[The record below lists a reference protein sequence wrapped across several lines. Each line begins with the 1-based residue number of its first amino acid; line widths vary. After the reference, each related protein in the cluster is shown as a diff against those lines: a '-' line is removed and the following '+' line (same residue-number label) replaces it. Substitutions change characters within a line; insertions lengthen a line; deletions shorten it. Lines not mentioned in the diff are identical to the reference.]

1 MLYIIL
7 TKPIIYKR
15 SFIMSIIE
23 LNAVTKVIRKQTVL
37 EDINLSLAKGKIIG
51 FVGHNGSG
59 KTMLFRV
66 IAGLV
71 KPSAGEVI
79 VSDQILHKQISFPKS
94 ISVLLEKPAFLEQY
108 SGFDNLKFLADIQ
121 KRIDDQ
127 QIRQVIDSVG
137 LNPDDKRSVKTY
149 SLGMKQKLAIAQAI
163 MEKPD
168 IILLDEPMN
177 GLDEDAVE
185 NVYHL
190 IRAENERGAT
200 VLLTSHHKQDIEKL
214 CDVVYKMNSGKI
226 ETTD

>member
-1 MLYIIL
+1 
-7 TKPIIYKR
+7 
-15 SFIMSIIE
+15 MSIIE
-23 LNAVTKVIRKQTVL
+23 LNEVSKVIKKQTVL
-37 EDINLSLAKGKIIG
+37 ENINLSLEKGKVIG

-71 KPSAGEVI
+71 KPTAGKVI

-94 ISVLLEKPAFLEQY
+94 ISVLLEKPGFLEQY

-127 QIRQVIDSVG
+127 QIRQVIESVG

-177 GLDEDAVE
+177 GLDEDAVK

-200 VLLTSHHKQDIEKL
+200 VLLTSHHKKDIEEL
-214 CDVVYKMNSGKI
+214 CHIVYKMNAGKI
-226 ETTD
+226 QTVE

>member
-1 MLYIIL
+1 
-7 TKPIIYKR
+7 
-15 SFIMSIIE
+15 MSIIE
-23 LNAVTKVIRKQTVL
+23 LNAVTKLIRKQTVL

-177 GLDEDAVE
+177 GLDEDSVK
-185 NVYHL
+185 NVYQL
-190 IRAENERGAT
+190 IKAENERGAT
-200 VLLTSHHKQDIEKL
+200 VLLTSHHKKDIEEL
-214 CDVVYKMNSGKI
+214 CHVVYKMNSGKI
-226 ETTD
+226 QTTD

>member
-1 MLYIIL
+1 
-7 TKPIIYKR
+7 
-15 SFIMSIIE
+15 MSIIE

-127 QIRQVIDSVG
+127 QIRQVIESVG

-177 GLDEDAVE
+177 GLDEDSVK

-190 IRAENERGAT
+190 IKAENERGAT
-200 VLLTSHHKQDIEKL
+200 VLLTSHHKKDIEEL
-214 CDVVYKMNSGKI
+214 CHIVYKMNSGKI
-226 ETTD
+226 QTTD

>member
-1 MLYIIL
+1 
-7 TKPIIYKR
+7 
-15 SFIMSIIE
+15 MSIIE

-79 VSDQILHKQISFPKS
+79 VSNQILHKQISFPKS

-185 NVYHL
+185 KVYHL

>member
-1 MLYIIL
+1 
-7 TKPIIYKR
+7 
-15 SFIMSIIE
+15 MSIIE

-127 QIRQVIDSVG
+127 QIRQVIESVG

-177 GLDEDAVE
+177 GLDEDSVK

-190 IRAENERGAT
+190 IKAENERGAT
-200 VLLTSHHKQDIEKL
+200 VLLTSHHKKDIEEL
-214 CDVVYKMNSGKI
+214 CHVVYKMNSGKI
-226 ETTD
+226 QTTD

>member
-1 MLYIIL
+1 
-7 TKPIIYKR
+7 
-15 SFIMSIIE
+15 MSIIE

-79 VSDQILHKQISFPKS
+79 VSNQILHKQISFPKS

>member
-1 MLYIIL
+1 
-7 TKPIIYKR
+7 
-15 SFIMSIIE
+15 MSIIE
-23 LNAVTKVIRKQTVL
+23 LNAVSKVIRKQTVL

-121 KRIDDQ
+121 KIIDDQ
-127 QIRQVIDSVG
+127 QIRQVIESVG

-200 VLLTSHHKQDIEKL
+200 VLLTSHHKKDIEEL
-214 CDVVYKMNSGKI
+214 CHVVYKINSGKI
-226 ETTD
+226 QATD